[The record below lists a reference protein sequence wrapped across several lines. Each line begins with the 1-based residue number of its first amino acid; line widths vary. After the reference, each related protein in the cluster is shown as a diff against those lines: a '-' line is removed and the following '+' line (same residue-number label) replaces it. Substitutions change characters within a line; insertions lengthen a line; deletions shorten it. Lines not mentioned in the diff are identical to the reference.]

1 MRISETRRADVLIEY
16 VDENG
21 HHYLDG
27 DTWRIEP
34 LTADEEATVAAEDA
48 AAAANAPILT
58 IRADLADALALADL
72 YPAPTP
78 EETAIIDAQ
87 VNAALAGFRA
97 LSNPPADVV
106 ALAAAVVSWRT
117 EV

>member
-1 MRISETRRADVLIEY
+1 M
-16 VDENG
+16 
-21 HHYLDG
+21 
-27 DTWRIEP
+27 
-34 LTADEEATVAAEDA
+34 TAFGTPVTDEEF
-48 AAAANAPILT
+48 AANLLASLAVADAG
-58 IRADLADALALADL
+58 RAVAADLAESLALADL

-87 VNAALAGFRA
+87 VTAALAGFRTMP
-97 LSNPPADVV
+97 NPPADVV